1 VGLLDSLLGR
11 TKPVQANLDHLFGL
25 PGAQITLEA
34 TESIVPTGKAGVCF
48 KPAVG
53 QAFAATETEFE
64 GLLSLGED
72 TDGEIHITKDADSF
86 GYRWIVVTSSD
97 FNSLVTRVHLVNMT
111 LQEHGYDQQLLCSV
125 FGFAPKGSKAS
136 SFLVYLYK
144 RGTFYPFVPTGA
156 ERRDNEAEMRL
167 SAELGDDLAIEK
179 ELDRWFPLWDLPVD

>member
-1 VGLLDSLLGR
+1 VGLLDTLLGR
-11 TKPVQANLDHLFGL
+11 TKPVKADLDHLFGL

-34 TESIVPTGKAGVCF
+34 TESLVPTGKAGVCF

-64 GLLSLGED
+64 SLLSLGED
-72 TDGEIHITKDADSF
+72 TGGEVHLTKDADSF
-86 GYRWIVVTSSD
+86 GYRWIVLTSPD
-97 FNSLVTRVHLVNMT
+97 FDSLVTRVHLVNQT
-111 LQEHGYDQQLLCSV
+111 LAEHGYDQQLLCSV
-125 FGFAPKGSKAS
+125 FGFAPKGATAS
-136 SFLVYLYK
+136 TFLVYLYK

-167 SAELGDDLAIEK
+167 STELTDDLAIEK